1 MPEQDVAN
9 ATHQAL
15 EDLAS
20 GKTGQQIF
28 DSIESNDALS
38 HEEKMHVHCTAV
50 KQAVAEEIE
59 AGKSQGYATVMRDN
73 GASSTMATAFMAK
86 YAKEYNEAV
95 FSEAR
100 NAAAQVNLPSQ
111 FQRTGYPINEA
122 VGTNIPK
129 AGDPTL
135 TPESAAQ
142 WNRAYLKAGR
152 AMADV
157 VENQLPKLSNEALAF
172 FQATGEAVDENIANA
187 ADATRVKAAIMTS
200 TLALRGA
207 LAKVA
212 TSKTGGAKRSP
223 EQERVDQFIVNSS
236 AVALGY
242 QNSVG
247 KDVAPSEARA
257 QNRIVNMFRDEKL
270 DESRQ
275 RYNKILEGEVPD
287 IQAAEIDLNNEVDEY
302 EPLVGE
308 EVPQVEQQV
317 EQKVEQKVEQQAAV
331 PEQGAQQQVQA
342 GRPSVREMMAAAA
355 RKAKRTL
362 GLDDQSKL
370 EKVER
375 QIEKRTNAIDRMKET
390 KKAMVEELGEDASAK
405 ALAAKDDTSV
415 YVLSGSTARDHQ
427 LQSLRDLDR
436 HIDRSGL
443 KLDNLIKKQNALSA
457 KVEAKANSRHTHV

>member
-1 MPEQDVAN
+1 MREQDVAD

-15 EDLAS
+15 EDLAN

-38 HEEKMHVHCTAV
+38 HEERLHVHCTTV

-59 AGKSQGYATVMRDN
+59 AGKSQGFATVMRDN
-73 GASSTMATAFMAK
+73 TASSTMATAFMAK
-86 YAKEYNEAV
+86 YAKEYNDAV
-95 FSEAR
+95 FIEAR
-100 NAAAQVNLPSQ
+100 NAAAQVNFPSQ

-172 FQATGEAVDENIANA
+172 FQATGEAVDENIADPT
-187 ADATRVKAAIMTS
+187 DATRVKAAIMTS

-212 TSKTGGAKRSP
+212 TSKTGGAERSP

-247 KDVAPSEARA
+247 KDVAPSESRA

-270 DESRQ
+270 NESRQ

-287 IQAAEIDLNNEVDEY
+287 IQPADINLNGEVDEY

-308 EVPQVEQQV
+308 EVPQVA
-317 EQKVEQKVEQQAAV
+317 QQAPV
-331 PEQGAQQQVQA
+331 PEQGTEQEVQA
-342 GRPSVREMMAAAA
+342 RRPSVREMMAAAA
-355 RKAKRTL
+355 SKAKRTL
-362 GLDDQSKL
+362 GLDDQSRL
-370 EKVER
+370 NRVER
-375 QIEKRTNAIDRMKET
+375 QIEKRINAIDRMKEA
-390 KKAMVEELGEDASAK
+390 KKTMVEELGVDASAK

-415 YVLSGSTARDHQ
+415 YALSGSTAKDHQ
-427 LQSLRDLDR
+427 MQSLRDLDQ
-436 HIDRSGL
+436 HINRSGL
-443 KLDNLIKKQNALSA
+443 KLDNLIKKQEALSA
-457 KVEAKANSRHTHV
+457 KVEARANSRHTHV